1 MGFVVFYQYRNENG
15 DTGRKGSITYD
26 TSTAAMAMRRFFA
39 EYGGKKD
46 RIGNIIT
53 PIAVSEI

>member
-15 DTGRKGSITYD
+15 DTGRKSFVAYD

-46 RIGNIIT
+46 RAGYVIT